1 MLNEVRRLYAVNRR
15 LQREHIFKLIFSY
28 EFDVKED
35 FIEHMNYY
43 LEDIETDDQESLKY
57 IKEKSLK
64 IVDIIDDID
73 IRINEKTKD
82 WTTERI
88 GKVEVAIIRLAVYEV
103 FYDDEVPNSVA
114 INEAIE
120 IAKKYG
126 GDSAPS
132 FVNGV
137 LANIVN

>member
-1 MLNEVRRLYAVNRR
+1 VNRR
-15 LQREHIFKLIFSY
+15 LQREHVFKIIFSY
-28 EFDVKED
+28 EFDIKEN
-35 FIEHMNYY
+35 FTEHMKYY
-43 LEDIETDDQESLKY
+43 LEDIDSDDTESIAYIREKALKV
-57 IKEKSLK
+57 IDL
-64 IVDIIDDID
+64 VDEIDQQ
-73 IRINEKTKD
+73 INAKTKD

-88 GKVEVAIIRLAVYEV
+88 AKVEVAIIRLAVYEV

-120 IAKKYG
+120 IAKKFG
-126 GDSAPS
+126 GDSSPA